1 MLLNEY
7 LLRWFIQFF
16 FLGMRYGFLEGLY
29 GIRFVFGLSLRGDRC
44 TRLTLLLVLRSIFRR
59 GVSLQISFVD
69 AMNAR
74 NERLKVAACSDRV
87 RLGHRRK

>member
-1 MLLNEY
+1 MHTAYITSSVAEY
-7 LLRWFIQFF
+7 ISTW
-16 FLGMRYGFLEGLY
+16 
-29 GIRFVFGLSLRGDRC
+29 D
-44 TRLTLLLVLRSIFRR
+44 
-59 GVSLQISFVD
+59 VSLQISFVD